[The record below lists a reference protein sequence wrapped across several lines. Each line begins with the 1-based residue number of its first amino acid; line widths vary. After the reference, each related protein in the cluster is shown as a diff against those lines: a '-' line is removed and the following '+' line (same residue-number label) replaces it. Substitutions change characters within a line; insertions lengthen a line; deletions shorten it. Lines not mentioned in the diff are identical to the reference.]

1 MLGVF
6 TNLKN
11 AYVKVSQVSK
21 ACEQSF
27 ISPDYVEKCIPKV
40 ARLMSLLYSAF
51 DRCPPFYSIEI
62 RALTSLK
69 LFIFS
74 ILLLARYK

>member
-1 MLGVF
+1 MSKLVF
-6 TNLKN
+6 
-11 AYVKVSQVSK
+11 QVSK
-21 ACEQSF
+21 VCEQSF
-27 ISPDYVEKCIPKV
+27 ISPDYMLKSASRSCAPNI
-40 ARLMSLLYSAF
+40 LSLLYSAF

-62 RALTSLK
+62 RTLTSLK